1 MADQSD
7 VETVLATQVT
17 DLLYPQGSNA
27 PSLLGPLTRIFRG
40 WPNQA
45 TLNTDLAAGR
55 VTVTIFP
62 DPSGFQVT
70 TRFIDP
76 PRAGPPAYPNLS
88 AQVAGNVATFSGAA
102 DPGQLAGL
110 LIDNTAYVH
119 RTATGDTPELVAAVL
134 ASYVRTTR
142 IALLAG
148 ASVTIPGAGLVI
160 ARVVAD
166 QPVLT
171 ETRRQQQ
178 AFRLSCW
185 CPNPSL
191 RDAVATLIDQGL
203 SAQTFL
209 PMPDGTSARL
219 RLAGTTV
226 FDQSQNAGLYRRDLL
241 VTAEYPTTLVTMLP
255 AVIFGS
261 TSVSPN
267 GVTAQT
273 LLG

>member
-7 VETVLATQVT
+7 VEAVLATQIT
-17 DLLYPQGSNA
+17 DLLYPQGSEA
-27 PSLLGPLTRIFRG
+27 PSVIGPLVRIFRG
-40 WPNQA
+40 WPNQS
-45 TLNTDLAAGR
+45 TLNADLAAGR

-62 DPSGFQVT
+62 DPSGFHVT

-76 PRAGPPAYPNLS
+76 AVAGPAAYTNLA
-88 AQVAGNVATFSGAA
+88 AQVAGNVATFSGTA

-119 RTATGDTPELVAAVL
+119 RTAKGDTPELVAAIL
-134 ASYVRTTR
+134 ATYVRTTR
-142 IALLAG
+142 IALLDG
-148 ASVTIPGAGLVI
+148 AAITIPGAGLVI
-160 ARVVAD
+160 ARVAAD
-166 QPVLT
+166 QPTLT

-178 AFRLSCW
+178 AFRVSCW

-191 RDAVATLIDQGL
+191 RDVVATLVDQGL

-209 PMPDGTSARL
+209 AMPDGTSARL

-241 VTAEYPTTLVTMLP
+241 LTAEYPTTIATTLP
-255 AVIFGS
+255 SVIFGS